1 MTFPIGGS
9 IEYVAEKRLSGGSW
23 AVMPTNPIMKSFGL
37 IESFS
42 ASLEEKY
49 DETTYL
55 SAHGDSRL
63 ERDRNVITEGMLP
76 LSLSFS
82 PLNFDFLECVTEDE
96 LGLGDHP
103 DTYTIIETQDS
114 KYSVWKGTM
123 FESFKVELPEKA
135 KAKVDM
141 SAFAAHFVEPD
152 VTDPVGTGTHA
163 VIDPTLQIKWDDITE
178 LKMDANAVPTTSIAG
193 CIGDISFSF
202 TSDMWKKG
210 DIKSTN
216 FTKQGGVYIVK
227 RNFELSFTITYIDES
242 FYTLVTAGTKQN
254 VLLKLGGDTFIFK
267 NILWPKWIGE
277 AKPNELLANTI
288 TCVVDQPKFT
298 RYISREY
305 DERASSSLVASLC
318 GLTLRIIVDKG
329 TSEKEETLSA
339 IKYPALN
346 CRLDTIY
353 IEGPALTTNAKRV
366 DLKLLSARGNTI
378 YGLSGI
384 DASSAFNLPFYKIG
398 RGLYGDTTLKI
409 TCDEAVDD
417 DVAFVVTLRGT

>member
-37 IESFS
+37 VGSFS
-42 ASLEEKY
+42 APLEETY

-55 SAHGDSRL
+55 RAHGDSRL
-63 ERDRNVITEGMLP
+63 ERERNVITGGVLP
-76 LSLSFS
+76 LSLTVY
-82 PLNFDFLECVTEDE
+82 PQNFDFLECVTGDE
-96 LGLGDHP
+96 LGLGDNP
-103 DTYTIIETQDS
+103 DTYSIVETQDS
-114 KYSVWKGTM
+114 KYSVWNGIM
-123 FESFKVELPEKA
+123 FESFKVELPERG

-141 SAFAAHFVEPD
+141 SAFAAHYVAPN

-163 VIDPTLQIKWDDITE
+163 IIDQTSQIKWNDITE
-178 LKMDANAVPTTSIAG
+178 LKMDGNAVPTTSIAG

-210 DIKSTN
+210 DVKSTN

-227 RNFELSFTITYIDES
+227 RNFELSLGITYVNDS
-242 FYTLVTAGTKQN
+242 FYTLVTAGTPQN
-254 VLLKLGGDTFIFK
+254 ILLKLGGDTFIFK

-277 AKPNELLANTI
+277 AKPNDLLANTI
-288 TCVVDQPKFT
+288 TCVVDQPIFT

-305 DERASSSLVASLC
+305 EERASSSLVAPLC

-346 CRLDTIY
+346 CRLDTLY
-353 IEGPALTTNAKRV
+353 IEGAALTTNAKRV
-366 DLKLLSARGNTI
+366 NLELLSARGNTI
-378 YGLSGI
+378 FGLSGI
-384 DASSAFNLPFYKIG
+384 DASTAFNLPFYKIG

-409 TCDEAVDD
+409 TCDEAVCDD
-417 DVAFVVTLRGT
+417 AAFVVTLRGT